1 MLKDEDMVNFRGYNM
16 NGSAK
21 ISVIALRK
29 LTKALN
35 KLFDKMSEF
44 KNDIL
49 NLLVP
54 AGELLNMAEI
64 EFPGYISFIGPG
76 FDE

>member
-1 MLKDEDMVNFRGYNM
+1 M

-35 KLFDKMSEF
+35 KLFDKMPEF

-49 NLLVP
+49 ILLVP

-64 EFPGYISFIGPG
+64 EFPDYISFIGPG